1 MVGLDLKYDLDKTLE
16 PLMKES
22 YIYFEIYNESMP
34 YRRFFVKHKGSPIE
48 LSIPKLIRTLEE
60 IPSSTIEHSQR
71 LAHIHILTIDSEH
84 WTRHIAFR
92 DYIRAFP
99 EVKKGYQQLKE
110 NLSKQEWID
119 GNEYNMAKN
128 NFIKFEEKK
137 ALDWY
142 ENNCQI
148 QK

>member
-1 MVGLDLKYDLDKTLE
+1 
-16 PLMKES
+16 MKES

>member
-1 MVGLDLKYDLDKTLE
+1 
-16 PLMKES
+16 
-22 YIYFEIYNESMP
+22 MP